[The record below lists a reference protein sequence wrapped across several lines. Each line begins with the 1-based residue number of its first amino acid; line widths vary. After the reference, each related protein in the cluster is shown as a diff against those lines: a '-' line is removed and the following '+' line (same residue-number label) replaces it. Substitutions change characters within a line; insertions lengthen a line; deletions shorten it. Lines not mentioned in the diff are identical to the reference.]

1 MERKLAG
8 EGVMRIK
15 KLVKIAQYMLIMFL
29 VSGHANSSNDQIFYL
44 GANENTVI
52 AVISKTEISRISFLK
67 EIESVHLVK
76 GEIEYEVTGRDLYLR
91 AFVDKPI
98 NFFVK
103 TFAGK
108 TYKFI
113 VTPQDLSA
121 TQIFIRSAVIK
132 TTKSTKSHSSCQNK
146 DLPK

>member
-1 MERKLAG
+1 
-8 EGVMRIK
+8 MRIK
-15 KLVKIAQYMLIMFL
+15 KLVKIAQYVLVMVL
-29 VSGHANSSNDQIFYL
+29 VSGHADRDQTFYL

-76 GEIEYEVTGRDLYLR
+76 GEIEYEITGRDLYLR

-121 TQIFIRSAVIK
+121 TQIFIKSAVIK
-132 TTKSTKSHSSCQNK
+132 TTKSTKLHSSCQNK